1 MGLKDGPANLR
12 SKVYAGLVF
21 GLIRE
26 AVDVAPVSE
35 LAGLC
40 PPFLLPDI
48 AAAAGG

>member
-1 MGLKDGPANLR
+1 MGLKGGSANLG

-21 GLIRE
+21 GLSRE
-26 AVDVAPVSE
+26 AVDVASVSE

-40 PPFLLPDI
+40 PPFLLPNI